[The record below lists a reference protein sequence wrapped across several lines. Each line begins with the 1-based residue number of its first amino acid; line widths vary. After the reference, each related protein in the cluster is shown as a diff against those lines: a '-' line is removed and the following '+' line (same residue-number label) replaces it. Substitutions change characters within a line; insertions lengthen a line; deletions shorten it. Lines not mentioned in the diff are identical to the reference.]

1 MKLVGMLAIVAVLG
15 VVTVASVV
23 QIAGGDADWLSWVL
37 LVAGPLG
44 LAAAAAELR
53 DERRERTDA

>member
-1 MKLVGMLAIVAVLG
+1 VKLAGILAMAVVLA

-23 QIAGGDADWLSWVL
+23 QIAAGDADWLSWVL

>member
-1 MKLVGMLAIVAVLG
+1 MKLAAILGVAAVLA

-23 QIAGGDADWLSWVL
+23 QIAAGDADWLSWVL

-44 LAAAAAELR
+44 LAAAAAELS
-53 DERRERTDA
+53 DARRERRDA

>member
-1 MKLVGMLAIVAVLG
+1 MKVAGTVAIAALLA

-23 QIAGGDADWLSWVL
+23 QIATGDADWLSWLL

-44 LAAAAAELR
+44 LAAATAELR
-53 DERRERTDA
+53 DARRERHRA

>member
-1 MKLVGMLAIVAVLG
+1 MRPAVILVVAAVLL

-23 QIAGGDADWLSWVL
+23 QIVAGDPDWLSWVL

-53 DERRERTDA
+53 DARREQRGA

>member
-1 MKLVGMLAIVAVLG
+1 MKLAAILAVALVLA

-23 QIAGGDADWLSWVL
+23 QIAAGEADWLSWLL

-53 DERRERTDA
+53 DARRERRGA